1 MVLTP
6 QKGESEVKHKYTKK
20 DKKIKKSKSPKNA
33 KKIVSKKKAA
43 RRLRIKIEDA
53 PADLAPGTYT
63 ATVKDADAEIVT
75 LGFVAEPETLADRA
89 DEAHEPIPGDPT
101 ESV

>member
-1 MVLTP
+1 M
-6 QKGESEVKHKYTKK
+6 KKKFFKK
-20 DKKIKKSKSPKNA
+20 DRKIKKSKTPKNA
-33 KKIVSKKKAA
+33 KKLVKAKKAA
-43 RRLRIKIEDA
+43 RRLRVKIEDA

-101 ESV
+101 EAV